1 MRGWGLRRFKS
12 KYMGI
17 HSIKIQN
24 FKSIRETDNIL
35 IKPLNVL
42 IGPNGAGKSNFISF
56 FKFLNR
62 LYEQGLQLYISQN
75 GRAENF
81 LYFGRKGS
89 DFLAGIIVFD
99 NNWKNEYAF
108 KMVPDQS
115 GTLIFAEE
123 WSNFKKPDSKTKNR
137 SNIGIV
143 GNPESV
149 LKDDDGFRNRY
160 LRSQFRGFELFHF
173 HDTSF
178 NSKLKQPNIAQD
190 YASLREDG
198 GNLAAFLYRLQESD
212 QQYFKII
219 VRVIQSIAPFFQ
231 EFYLKPDEIN
241 KQQIFL
247 RWKEKGSDQLFT
259 AHNLSDGT
267 LRMICLTTLLMQ
279 PELPSAIIIDE
290 PELGLHPFAI
300 QKLAA
305 MLKSASVKT
314 QIIVSTQSINL
325 VDQFTADD
333 VIVVERENNQT
344 VFKRQ
349 SEEALA
355 VWREEYSI
363 GELWSKNVLGG
374 SP

>member
-1 MRGWGLRRFKS
+1 
-12 KYMGI
+12 MGI

-24 FKSIRETDNIL
+24 FKSIRETQDIQ
-35 IKPLNVL
+35 IKDMNVL

-62 LYEQGLQLYISQN
+62 LSSEHLQLYISQN

-89 DFLAGIIVFD
+89 DFLAGKISFD
-99 NNWKNEYAF
+99 NQYQNEYAF

-115 GTLIFAEE
+115 GNLIFAEE
-123 WSNFKKPDSKTKNR
+123 WSNTAKGELQINQ
-137 SNIGIV
+137 
-143 GNPESV
+143 GNNLESV
-149 LKDDDGFRNRY
+149 LRSHTWHRSSY
-160 LRSQFRGFELFHF
+160 LRQMLLSFKLFHF

-178 NSKLKQPNIAQD
+178 NSKVKQPSGATD
-190 YASLREDG
+190 YANLSEDG
-198 GNLAAFLYRLQESD
+198 GNLAAFLYRLQESNP
-212 QQYFKII
+212 QHFKII
-219 VRVIQSIAPFFQ
+219 ERVIQSIAPFFDK
-231 EFYLKPDEIN
+231 FYLQPDEIN
-241 KQQIFL
+241 PQHIFL
-247 RWKEKGSDQLFT
+247 RWQEKGSDQLFT

-279 PELPSAIIIDE
+279 PNLPSAIIIDE

-305 MLKSASVKT
+305 MLKSASTKT

-333 VIVVERENNQT
+333 VIVVERANNQT

-349 SEEALA
+349 SEDALA
-355 VWREEYSI
+355 AWREEYSL

-374 SP
+374 TP

>member
-1 MRGWGLRRFKS
+1 
-12 KYMGI
+12 MGI

-24 FKSIRETDNIL
+24 FKSIKETDEIL
-35 IKPLNVL
+35 IKPMNVL

-56 FKFLNR
+56 FKFLNK
-62 LYEQGLQLYISQN
+62 LYNQQLQLYISLN

-89 DFLAGIIVFD
+89 DYLSGRIVFD
-99 NNWKNEYAF
+99 NEWKNEYEF
-108 KMVPDQS
+108 KMLPDQ
-115 GTLIFAEE
+115 GDNLIFAEE
-123 WSNFKKPDSKTKNR
+123 NSNFTRPGSTLKNR
-137 SNIGIV
+137 SNITV
-143 GNPESV
+143 GGNLESV
-149 LKDDDGFRNRY
+149 LKNDDGYRNKY
-160 LRSQFRGFELFHF
+160 LKTQFEGFKLFHF

-178 NSKLKQPNIAQD
+178 NSKVKQPCGLQD
-190 YASLREDG
+190 YLSLHEDG
-198 GNLAAFLYRLQESD
+198 GNLAAILYKLQETRP
-212 QQYFKII
+212 QHFK
-219 VRVIQSIAPFFQ
+219 VISKVIESIAPFFN
-231 EFYLKPDEIN
+231 EFYLAPDEYN
-241 KQQIFL
+241 PQQIFL

-279 PELPSAIIIDE
+279 PKLPNTIIIDE

-300 QKLAA
+300 QKLSA
-305 MLKSASVKT
+305 MLKSASIQS

-333 VIVVERENNQT
+333 IIVVERSDNQT

-349 SEEALA
+349 SEESLA
-355 VWREEYSI
+355 AWREEYSL

-374 SP
+374 TP

>member
-1 MRGWGLRRFKS
+1 MA
-12 KYMGI
+12 I
-17 HSIKIQN
+17 HSIKVQN
-24 FKSIRETDNIL
+24 FKSIRETEDIQ
-35 IKPLNVL
+35 IKAMNVL

-62 LYEQGLQLYISQN
+62 VYEQQIQLYISQN

-89 DFLAGIIVFD
+89 DFLSGKIVFD
-99 NNWKNEYAF
+99 NSWKNEYTF
-108 KMVPDQS
+108 KMVPDQT
-115 GTLIFAEE
+115 GNLIFAEE
-123 WSNFKKPDSKTKNR
+123 WSNFTRPGTTSKDR
-137 SNIGIV
+137 SQISIG
-143 GNPESV
+143 GNPETAM
-149 LKDDDGFRNRY
+149 KTDDGYRNKY
-160 LRSQFRGFELFHF
+160 LRSQFKGFKLFHF

-178 NSKLKQPNIAQD
+178 NSKVKQPSGTTD
-190 YASLREDG
+190 YANLSEDG
-198 GNLAAFLYRLQESD
+198 GNLAAFLYRLQESNP
-212 QQYFKII
+212 QHFKII
-219 VRVIQSIAPFFQ
+219 ERVIQSIAPFFDK
-231 EFYLKPDEIN
+231 FYLQPDEIN
-241 KQQIFL
+241 SQQLFL
-247 RWKEKGSDQLFT
+247 RWQEKGSDQLFT

-279 PELPSAIIIDE
+279 PNLPSAIIIDE

-305 MLKSASVKT
+305 MLKSASTKT

-349 SEEALA
+349 SEDALA
-355 VWREEYSI
+355 AWREEYSL

-374 SP
+374 TP

>member
-1 MRGWGLRRFKS
+1 
-12 KYMGI
+12 MGI
-17 HSIKIQN
+17 YSIKIQN
-24 FKSIRETDNIL
+24 FKSIRETDDIL

-62 LYEQGLQLYISQN
+62 LYEQQLQLYISQY

-81 LYFGRKGS
+81 LHFGQKGS
-89 DFLAGIIVFD
+89 DFLAGRIVFD
-99 NNWKNEYAF
+99 NDWKNNYNL
-108 KMVPDQS
+108 KMVPDHS
-115 GTLIFAEE
+115 GNLIFAEE
-123 WSNFKKPDSKTKNR
+123 WSNFTKPGSSSEDYSQI
-137 SNIGIV
+137 SSG
-143 GNPESV
+143 GNPESF
-149 LKDDDGFRNRY
+149 LKNDDGYRNKYLIKQFKGFR
-160 LRSQFRGFELFHF
+160 LFHF

-178 NSKLKQPNIAQD
+178 NSKIKQPCGTQD

-198 GNLAAFLYRLQESD
+198 GNLAAFLYRLQESHP
-212 QQYFKII
+212 QYLKVISRI
-219 VRVIQSIAPFFQ
+219 IQSIAPFFE
-231 EFYLKPDEIN
+231 EFYLQPDEIN
-241 KQQIFL
+241 PQQIFM

-259 AHNLSDGT
+259 AHNFSDGT

-279 PELPSAIIIDE
+279 PDLPEVIIIDE
-290 PELGLHPFAI
+290 PELGLHPIAI
-300 QKLAA
+300 QKLSA
-305 MLKSASVKT
+305 MLMSASDKA

-333 VIVVERENNQT
+333 VIVVERANNQT

-355 VWREEYSI
+355 EWREEYSL

-374 SP
+374 TP

>member
-1 MRGWGLRRFKS
+1 
-12 KYMGI
+12 MGI

-24 FKSIRETDNIL
+24 FKSIRETEEIL
-35 IKPLNVL
+35 IKPVNVL

-56 FKFLNR
+56 FKFLNK
-62 LYEQGLQLYISQN
+62 LYEQQLQLYVSQN

-89 DFLAGIIVFD
+89 DFLAGRIVF
-99 NNWKNEYAF
+99 NNDWKNEYVF
-108 KMVPDQS
+108 GMVPDQS
-115 GTLIFAEE
+115 GNLIFAEE
-123 WSNFKKPDSKTKNR
+123 WSSYTAPSSASKNHLNISMGGNLESLIRSDKGDRNKYLKNQFKDFK
-137 SNIGIV
+137 
-143 GNPESV
+143 
-149 LKDDDGFRNRY
+149 
-160 LRSQFRGFELFHF
+160 LFHF

-178 NSKLKQPNIAQD
+178 NAKVKQPSGAYD
-190 YASLREDG
+190 YATLHEDG
-198 GNLAAFLYRLQESD
+198 GNLAAFLFRLQESHS
-212 QQYFKII
+212 QHFRII
-219 VRVIQSIAPFFQ
+219 VKVIQSMAPFFQ
-231 EFYLKPDEIN
+231 EFYLQPDEIN
-241 KQQIFL
+241 PQQIFL
-247 RWKEKGSDQLFT
+247 RWREKGSDQLFT

-279 PELPSAIIIDE
+279 PLLPSAIIIDE
-290 PELGLHPFAI
+290 PELGLHPSAI

-355 VWREEYSI
+355 AWREEYSV

-374 SP
+374 TP